1 MSVGTGQATLQE
13 AETATTFKM
22 SSLHQSLH
30 TEQKGKKGTAWR
42 RRCCQFAE
50 TGRYTVGTVA
60 TCSTIRR
67 CLPNWLHPRRT
78 VSMLHT
84 FCRSRNGKSG
94 AQSKRLSRNWKELRY
109 SVRQVCNLV
118 STVKPPAVSGP
129 PTYIVGG
136 YWMETGIPDHDT
148 LLAPRPCFVFFFLLF
163 LLLLLLSSSSP
174 RQAATLPMVVT
185 ICLVVPCLAM
195 DCLLHRQDYLPVW
208 YQNHKGTVTAA
219 SLPLLISACL
229 PSGLLEIDGIME
241 LSQTDSVNKFKGSK
255 HGLLAFSLIGALC

>member
-1 MSVGTGQATLQE
+1 MLVLGRPLYRRRRRPLLSKCRPCINLSTPNRR
-13 AETATTFKM
+13 
-22 SSLHQSLH
+22 
-30 TEQKGKKGTAWR
+30 GKKGTAWR

-148 LLAPRPCFVFFFLLF
+148 LLAPRPCFVFFFVVFVVVVVVFAPTGRNPSHGSNHFLGGTLSCHGLF
-163 LLLLLLSSSSP
+163 ASP
-174 RQAATLPMVVT
+174 ARLPPR
-185 ICLVVPCLAM
+185 VVPK
-195 DCLLHRQDYLPVW
+195 P
-208 YQNHKGTVTAA
+208 
-219 SLPLLISACL
+219 
-229 PSGLLEIDGIME
+229 
-241 LSQTDSVNKFKGSK
+241 
-255 HGLLAFSLIGALC
+255 